1 MNNLRGIA
9 LITLSMAAFA
19 TEDMFVKSLTT
30 GLSVGQVIFMLGLGG
45 ALCFAAVALSQR
57 QALFAPLLR
66 SPTLALRTVSEGFA
80 AFFFVTALSNADM
93 STVAALFQATP
104 LAITLGAALFLS
116 EKVGWRR
123 WLAILVGFAGVLV
136 ILRPGS
142 VSFNP
147 GTLPVLGTVA
157 AIATRDLVSRR
168 LPGGMSSVVVSFH
181 GFGALVVVGAALIA
195 LGPATAE
202 GLSTLQTGQLLGAV
216 VFGVL
221 GYYAIVIATRTGDA
235 SVITPF
241 RYTRL
246 IFSMLLGMVVVA
258 ERPDLWTFV
267 GSALIIGSGLY
278 TVLRERRLAA
288 RMRAEIA
295 AKPAR

>member
-9 LITLSMAAFA
+9 LIILSMAAFA
-19 TEDMFVKSLTT
+19 TEDMFVKALTM
-30 GLSVGQVIFMLGLGG
+30 GLSVGQVMFMLGLGG
-45 ALCFAAVALSQR
+45 ALCFAAAALYQS
-57 QALFAPLLR
+57 QALFTPLLR
-66 SPTLALRTVSEGFA
+66 SPMLLLRTVSEGFA
-80 AFFFVTALSNADM
+80 AFFFVTALSNTDM

-123 WLAILVGFAGVLV
+123 WAAILVGFAGVLV
-136 ILRPGS
+136 IIRPGLEGFQPS
-142 VSFNP
+142 
-147 GTLPVLGTVA
+147 TLLVLGTVA

-168 LPGGMSSVVVSFH
+168 LPRDMSSVVVSFH
-181 GFGALVVVGAALIA
+181 GFGALVIVGAALIL
-195 LGPATAE
+195 LGPAAPQ
-202 GLSTLQTGQLLGAV
+202 GLNAAQSGQVLGAV

-246 IFSMLLGMVVVA
+246 IFSMLLGMVVFA
-258 ERPDLWTFV
+258 ERPDLWTYV
-267 GSALIIGSGLY
+267 GSGLIIGSGLY
-278 TVLRERRLAA
+278 AVLRERRLSA
-288 RMRAEIA
+288 RSR
-295 AKPAR
+295 R

>member
-9 LITLSMAAFA
+9 LIILSMAAFA
-19 TEDMFVKSLTT
+19 TEDMFVKALTT
-30 GLSVGQVIFMLGLGG
+30 GLSVGQVMFMLGLGG
-45 ALCFAAVALSQR
+45 ALCFAAAALYQS
-57 QALFAPLLR
+57 QALFTPLLR
-66 SPTLALRTVSEGFA
+66 SPMLLLRTVSEGFA
-80 AFFFVTALSNADM
+80 AFFFVTALSNTDM

-123 WLAILVGFAGVLV
+123 WAAILVGFAGVLV
-136 ILRPGS
+136 IIRPGLEGFQPS
-142 VSFNP
+142 
-147 GTLPVLGTVA
+147 TLLVLGTVA

-168 LPGGMSSVVVSFH
+168 LPRDMSSVVVSFH
-181 GFGALVVVGAALIA
+181 GFGALVIVGAALIL
-195 LGPATAE
+195 LGPAAPQ
-202 GLSTLQTGQLLGAV
+202 GLNAAQSGQVLGAV

-246 IFSMLLGMVVVA
+246 IFSMLLGMVVFA
-258 ERPDLWTFV
+258 ERPDLWTYV
-267 GSALIIGSGLY
+267 GSGLIIGSGLY
-278 TVLRERRLAA
+278 AVLRERRLSA
-288 RMRAEIA
+288 RSR
-295 AKPAR
+295 R